1 MVMCVMGMMMEGPKG
16 ERFAGYGKGQTSR
29 FTLKNTCE
37 TFQTSHLSTFFLKV
51 IAGIVQHLGN
61 KSNITLKLKS
71 LLARTVTR
79 EGQAHDLVR
88 VRNLQQKN

>member
-37 TFQTSHLSTFFLKV
+37 KFQTSHLSTFFLKV
-51 IAGIVQHLGN
+51 IAGIL
-61 KSNITLKLKS
+61 
-71 LLARTVTR
+71 
-79 EGQAHDLVR
+79 
-88 VRNLQQKN
+88 